1 MTLTTD
7 RTDVD
12 TPGGRM
18 AHVPPPLPPS
28 RGPLTR
34 WLFHHLEHGSPPSPL
49 PAVPGDVDPATDDDM
64 QLALYC
70 IYELSYRGFRTVD
83 PVMESDQWVLTL
95 KRQLASQFEA
105 GLRARV
111 TPVAAVVG
119 RSVDLSALIDAACGP
134 SLSEHLLSCRN
145 LGRFREFMV
154 HRSAY
159 QLKEADP
166 HSWVIPRLAAGARKA
181 AFLEI
186 QVDEY
191 GGGRPGRSHADLF
204 AAAMDAAGL
213 DATYGAH
220 IHRLPGV
227 TLATCNL
234 VSLLGS
240 ERRLSAAA
248 LGHLAAFEMTSVEPM
263 ARYALA
269 SDMLGLPR
277 TARHFY
283 DVHVEADDHHGRL
296 ASEVLVGGDLCADG
310 IDPFEVAFG
319 AAALLHV
326 EGQFTRHLLRRW
338 SANQSSFHC
347 GWVDPAKETC
357 T

>member
-1 MTLTTD
+1 
-7 RTDVD
+7 
-12 TPGGRM
+12 
-18 AHVPPPLPPS
+18 
-28 RGPLTR
+28 
-34 WLFHHLEHGSPPSPL
+34 LEHGSPPSSFPAL
-49 PAVPGDVDPATDDDM
+49 PAGADPSTDDDV

-70 IYELSYRGFRTVD
+70 LYELSYRGFRTVD
-83 PVMESDQWVLTL
+83 PAMESDPCAFAL
-95 KRQLASQFEA
+95 KRELASQFEA
-105 GLRARV
+105 GLRARL
-111 TPVAAVVG
+111 TPGIAVVE

-134 SLSEHLLSCRN
+134 SLSEHLLSGRN

-166 HSWVIPRLAAGARKA
+166 HSWVIPRLAAGPRKA

-186 QVDEY
+186 QADEY
-191 GGGRPGRSHADLF
+191 GGGRPGRSHAELF

-220 IHRLPGV
+220 IHRLPGI

-277 TARHFY
+277 TVRHFY

-296 ASEVLVGGDLCADG
+296 ASEVLVGGDLCTDG

-338 SANQSSFHC
+338 SANQSSFLC
-347 GWVDPAKETC
+347 GSADREKETC